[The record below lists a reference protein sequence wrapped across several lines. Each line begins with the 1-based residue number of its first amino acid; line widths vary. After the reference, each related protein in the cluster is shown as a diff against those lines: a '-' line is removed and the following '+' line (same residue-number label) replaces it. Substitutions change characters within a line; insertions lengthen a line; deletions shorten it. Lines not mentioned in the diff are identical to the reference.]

1 MRFSIIKEWWVCKAQ
16 KDLPN
21 FVQGNEQFDYFVIDF
36 FLKICIFG
44 RIKELS
50 DLNIIPWVWMLS
62 IYLILNS
69 LFYSSLYLRNPQ
81 LKKKKKEQ
89 IKKPT
94 MACDFDVKNSDSK

>member
-1 MRFSIIKEWWVCKAQ
+1 MCKAQ

-50 DLNIIPWVWMLS
+50 DLNISPWV
-62 IYLILNS
+62 
-69 LFYSSLYLRNPQ
+69 
-81 LKKKKKEQ
+81 
-89 IKKPT
+89 
-94 MACDFDVKNSDSK
+94 